1 MRLILRNSVVAAL
14 IAYGSVL
21 PARSQ
26 QAPPT
31 PEQYLG
37 YQLGDRFT
45 AWDRILDY
53 FNELQ
58 RHSDRITVQN
68 FGHTSENR
76 PLVYVT
82 ITSGKNRAALETIRQ
97 NVVSLADPEHTT
109 SARAAEIARD
119 TPAVVWLAF
128 GIHGNESSS
137 AEVAMKTASYLL
149 GGSPDAE
156 RILDKTVVIIDP
168 LENPDGRERYIQWF
182 TRTLGREPNP
192 SPDAFEHAEPWP
204 GGRFNH
210 YLIDM
215 NRDWS
220 WTSQLETRARVA
232 LYRQWNPQVFVD
244 FHEMGY
250 KSTYF
255 FPPDATPINTNL
267 PKDIEKWFE
276 VFGRANAEAFS
287 SNGWP
292 FFVREDFDLF
302 YPGYGDSWPAMH
314 GAVGMTYEVAGNW
327 RAGTAIT
334 RPDGT
339 VYTLNDRI
347 QRHYTTALATLRTA
361 AAHRQELLL
370 YTAQATRAQ
379 MENGRNTFFVSDMPN
394 SRALVDVLR
403 RQAID
408 VRQLAAPATV
418 KVTEVATDRSLTRT
432 FPTGTAVISTHQPL
446 GGLVQTLM
454 EKTPLFSKGFLEE
467 QRTKVES
474 DEEDEFYDVTSWSL
488 PLAQNVDA
496 YVTSTPGQ
504 LSTAPYTSAPGEAF
518 KSGSFGYLIDG
529 SDPFV
534 YRAAGRMLAEGIRFN
549 VSDGEMP
556 LAGRTLARGTLLIFK
571 TNNGQALDGSLERI
585 GRETAAQIIAID
597 SGWNGNIAVGSQ
609 KVRFVRD
616 PKIALVG
623 GPGTSAT
630 SYGMLWFTL
639 DVDTP
644 VPHTNVS
651 TETLRTLDLSRY
663 RVLILP
669 DGDYADRVGK
679 RGIERLQAWVRAGGT
694 IVAVKGA
701 SAFLRDKEVDLSKI
715 KPWAPPKKKDKD
727 KDKDKDDADTPPAEE
742 RYNEFRVPG
751 AGFRTSMND
760 RTYLTYGVPH
770 SPVVMIEGSSAL
782 LPVAHKIDNIVTLDN
797 TAPLASGFAFPESI
811 DRLKGSVYLVR
822 ESVGRGA
829 VITFAEEPNYR
840 LFWRGTLPLL
850 LNAAIYSPS
859 FSGGDD

>member
-1 MRLILRNSVVAAL
+1 MRPIFRNSIVAAL
-14 IAYGSVL
+14 IVCGSVVTGW
-21 PARSQ
+21 SQ
-26 QAPPT
+26 QEIPPT

-37 YQLGDRFT
+37 YQLGARFT
-45 AWDRILDY
+45 PWDRIVDY
-53 FNELQ
+53 FRELQ
-58 RHSDRITVQN
+58 QHSDRISVQD
-68 FGHTSENR
+68 FGQTSENR
-76 PLVYVT
+76 PLVFVT
-82 ITSGKNRAALETIRQ
+82 ITSAKNRAVLETIRQ
-97 NVVSLADPEHTT
+97 NVVSLGDPEHTT
-109 SARAAEIARD
+109 PARAADIARD

-128 GIHGNESSS
+128 GVHGNESSS

-156 RILDKTVVIIDP
+156 RILDKTIVIIDP
-168 LENPDGRERYIQWF
+168 LQNPDGHERYVQWF
-182 TRTLGREPNP
+182 ARTRGQAPNP

-220 WTSQLETRARVA
+220 WSSQQETRARVA

-244 FHEMGY
+244 FHEMSY
-250 KSTYF
+250 RSSYF

-267 PKDIEKWFE
+267 PKDIERWLE

-287 SNGWP
+287 SKGWP

-314 GAVGMTYEVAGNW
+314 GAIGMTYEVAGHG
-327 RAGTAIT
+327 RAGTAIL
-334 RPDGT
+334 RPDGV
-339 VYTLNDRI
+339 VYTLDDRI
-347 QRHYTTALATLRTA
+347 QRHYTTALATLQTA
-361 AAHRQELLL
+361 AAHREELLL
-370 YTAQATRAQ
+370 YTAQAMRAQ
-379 MENGRNTFFVSDMPN
+379 MENGRNTFFVPRDMPN
-394 SRALVDVLR
+394 SSALVDMLR

-408 VRQLAAPATV
+408 VRELTAPATV
-418 KVTEVATDRSLTRT
+418 KVTEIATERSQTRT
-432 FPTGTAVISTHQPL
+432 FPVGTPVISTHQPL

-454 EKTPLFSKGFLEE
+454 EKTPSFSKGFLEE
-467 QRTKVES
+467 QRAKVES

-496 YVTSTPGQ
+496 YVAVAPGQ
-504 LSTAPYTSAPGEAF
+504 LSTGPYRPSPAEAF
-518 KSGSFGYLIDG
+518 KPGSFGYLVDG
-529 SDPFV
+529 SDPDV

-556 LAGRTLARGTLLIFK
+556 LGQRTLARGTLLVFK
-571 TNNGQALDGSLERI
+571 TNNSPSLDGSLERI
-585 GRETAAQIIAID
+585 GRETGAHLIAID
-597 SGWNGNIAVGSQ
+597 SGWNGSMAVGSQ
-609 KVRFVRD
+609 KVHFVRD

-623 GPGTSAT
+623 GPGTFAT

-644 VPHTNVS
+644 VPHTNIS
-651 TETLRTLDLSRY
+651 IETLRTLDLSRY
-663 RVLILP
+663 HVLILP
-669 DGDYADRVGK
+669 DGDYGDRLGK
-679 RGIERLQAWVRAGGT
+679 RVIEKLQTWVRSGGT
-694 IVAVKGA
+694 IIAIRGA
-701 SAFLRDKEVDLSKI
+701 SALLRDKDVDLSKI
-715 KPWAPPKKKDKD
+715 KPWTAPKKKE
-727 KDKDKDDADTPPAEE
+727 KDDADTPPAEE

-770 SPVVMIEGSSAL
+770 APVVMIEGSGVL
-782 LPVAHKIDNIVTLDN
+782 LPVAHKVDNIVTLDHA
-797 TAPLASGFAFPESI
+797 TPLASGFAFPESI

-829 VITFAEEPNYR
+829 VITFADEPNYR

-859 FSGGDD
+859 FSGGSDE